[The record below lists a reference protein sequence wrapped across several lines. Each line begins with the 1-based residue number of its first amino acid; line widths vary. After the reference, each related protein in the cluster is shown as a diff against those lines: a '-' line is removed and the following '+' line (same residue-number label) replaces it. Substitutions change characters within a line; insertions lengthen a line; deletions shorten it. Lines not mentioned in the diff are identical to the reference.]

1 MAQTT
6 TLHQNPFY
14 LLGVTTRDSQ
24 RRIIEKKFLNRD
36 HNTCE
41 DARSELLNPKT
52 RLRAE
57 LAWLPAVSPRKI
69 AQLAALLLQDRSSIW
84 TKSGLPS
91 LAHTNL
97 MAAALE
103 LVDANDNP
111 EDIAKLMEKMAFLIE
126 DLSAEEIIGDINE
139 DRAISGFL
147 DIRAEE
153 IIAELEER
161 KRYFRKTT
169 KEVLTTLPPLSL
181 TKTVTLVVD
190 NATTGGKTPA
200 PELINELV
208 AIYKVEVQDFLQR
221 KSENIYKLISA
232 VREAT
237 RLDENAIN
245 SLISK
250 LELVAWNWHR
260 MVQPIQINAKT
271 RGIDHEPSYK
281 LAGSLHNLAFD
292 LFKGH
297 DLLTQSQRLT
307 NLTQRLFV
315 ELPEIVQR
323 VAQDAE
329 MFQEIFYSCKQ
340 QAKAYWVKKITYR
353 VEIGFFKHSLS
364 ISPDG
369 LPGKINTIR
378 WKLSPAFAGTA

>member
-24 RRIIEKKFLNRD
+24 RRIIEKKFLNPD
-36 HNTCE
+36 HDTGE
-41 DARSELLNPKT
+41 RARSELLNPKT

-57 LAWLPAVSPRKI
+57 LAWLPAISPRRIKHLI
-69 AQLAALLLQDRSSIW
+69 ALLLQDRNSIW
-84 TKSGLPS
+84 TKAGLPS

-97 MAAALE
+97 IAAALE

-139 DRAISGFL
+139 DRVISGFP

-169 KEVLTTLPPLSL
+169 KEVLTRLPPLSL

-190 NATTGGKTPA
+190 NATAGGKTPA

-208 AIYKVEVQDFLQR
+208 AIYEFEVIQR
-221 KSENIYKLISA
+221 EAERIYKLINA

-250 LELVAWNWHR
+250 LELFTRDWRKIVR
-260 MVQPIQINAKT
+260 PIQ
-271 RGIDHEPSYK
+271 
-281 LAGSLHNLAFD
+281 
-292 LFKGH
+292 
-297 DLLTQSQRLT
+297 
-307 NLTQRLFV
+307 
-315 ELPEIVQR
+315 
-323 VAQDAE
+323 
-329 MFQEIFYSCKQ
+329 
-340 QAKAYWVKKITYR
+340 
-353 VEIGFFKHSLS
+353 
-364 ISPDG
+364 
-369 LPGKINTIR
+369 
-378 WKLSPAFAGTA
+378 

>member
-6 TLHQNPFY
+6 TLHQNAFY
-14 LLGVTTRDSQ
+14 LPGVTTRDSQ
-24 RRIIEKKFLNRD
+24 RRIIEKKFLNPD
-36 HNTCE
+36 HDTGE
-41 DARSELLNPKT
+41 RARSELLNHKT

-57 LAWLPAVSPRKI
+57 LAWLPAISPRRIKHLI
-69 AQLAALLLQDRSSIW
+69 ALLLQDRNSIW
-84 TKSGLPS
+84 TKAGLPS

-97 MAAALE
+97 IAAALE

-139 DRAISGFL
+139 DRVISGFP

-169 KEVLTTLPPLSL
+169 KEVLTRLPPLSL

-190 NATTGGKTPA
+190 NATAGGKTPA

-208 AIYKVEVQDFLQR
+208 AIYEFEVIQR
-221 KSENIYKLISA
+221 EAERIYKLINA

-250 LELVAWNWHR
+250 LELFTRDWRKIVR
-260 MVQPIQINAKT
+260 PIQ
-271 RGIDHEPSYK
+271 
-281 LAGSLHNLAFD
+281 
-292 LFKGH
+292 
-297 DLLTQSQRLT
+297 
-307 NLTQRLFV
+307 
-315 ELPEIVQR
+315 
-323 VAQDAE
+323 
-329 MFQEIFYSCKQ
+329 
-340 QAKAYWVKKITYR
+340 
-353 VEIGFFKHSLS
+353 
-364 ISPDG
+364 
-369 LPGKINTIR
+369 
-378 WKLSPAFAGTA
+378 

>member
-24 RRIIEKKFLNRD
+24 RRIIEKKFLNPD
-36 HNTCE
+36 HDTGE
-41 DARSELLNPKT
+41 RARSELLNPKA

-57 LAWLPAVSPRKI
+57 LAWLPAISPRRIKHLI
-69 AQLAALLLQDRSSIW
+69 ALLLQDRNSIW
-84 TKSGLPS
+84 TKAGLPS

-97 MAAALE
+97 IAAALE

-139 DRAISGFL
+139 DRVISGFP

-169 KEVLTTLPPLSL
+169 KEVLTRLPPLSL

-190 NATTGGKTPA
+190 NATAGGKTPA

-208 AIYKVEVQDFLQR
+208 AIYEFEVIQR
-221 KSENIYKLISA
+221 EAERIYKLINA

-250 LELVAWNWHR
+250 LELFTRDWRKIVR
-260 MVQPIQINAKT
+260 PIQ
-271 RGIDHEPSYK
+271 
-281 LAGSLHNLAFD
+281 
-292 LFKGH
+292 
-297 DLLTQSQRLT
+297 
-307 NLTQRLFV
+307 
-315 ELPEIVQR
+315 
-323 VAQDAE
+323 
-329 MFQEIFYSCKQ
+329 
-340 QAKAYWVKKITYR
+340 
-353 VEIGFFKHSLS
+353 
-364 ISPDG
+364 
-369 LPGKINTIR
+369 
-378 WKLSPAFAGTA
+378 